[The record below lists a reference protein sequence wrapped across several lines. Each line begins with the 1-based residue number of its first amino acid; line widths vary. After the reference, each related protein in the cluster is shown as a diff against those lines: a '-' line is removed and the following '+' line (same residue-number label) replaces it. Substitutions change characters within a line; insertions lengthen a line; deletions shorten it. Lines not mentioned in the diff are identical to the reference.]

1 MKIKWQNNSNKAPL
15 AVRIRGQEVK
25 IAHLRGFKNIPPKRV
40 S

>member
-15 AVRIRGQEVK
+15 AVRIRGYEVR
-25 IAHLRGFKNIPPKRV
+25 IAHIRGLKNIPPKRV